1 MKRENLRR
9 NEKEYDALV
18 RKRKKNPR
26 LEMFVSLA
34 GGFSILKITQDLSH
48 HHRDFHGLA
57 GGGDGEDADD
67 SDTLKMQTAIDIWKW
82 HLWSWIKFVARQEAG
97 H

>member
-1 MKRENLRR
+1 MKRENLWR

-26 LEMFVSLA
+26 PEMFVSLA
-34 GGFSILKITQDLSH
+34 GGLSIQNLSH
-48 HHRDFHGLA
+48 DHRDFHGLA
-57 GGGDGEDADD
+57 SFGGGEDADD

>member
-1 MKRENLRR
+1 M
-9 NEKEYDALV
+9 
-18 RKRKKNPR
+18 
-26 LEMFVSLA
+26 LEPLA
-34 GGFSILKITQDLSH
+34 GGLSILKITQDLSH
-48 HHRDFHGLA
+48 HDRDFHGLA

-97 H
+97 HWNNPVVPA

>member
-1 MKRENLRR
+1 MKRKNLRR
-9 NEKEYDALV
+9 SEKEYDALV
-18 RKRKKNPR
+18 GKRKKNPR
-26 LEMFVSLA
+26 PEMFVSLA
-34 GGFSILKITQDLSH
+34 GGFSILKIIQKLSH
-48 HHRDFHGLA
+48 HDRDFHGLA

>member
-1 MKRENLRR
+1 MKRKNLRR
-9 NEKEYDALV
+9 SEKEYDALV

-26 LEMFVSLA
+26 LEMLESLA
-34 GGFSILKITQDLSH
+34 GGLSIQNLSH
-48 HHRDFHGLA
+48 DHCDFHGLA
-57 GGGDGEDADD
+57 GGGDGKDADD